1 MYVVQVSYHELA
13 VVGVFTNY
21 DDAKK
26 LADSILKDRGEYAV
40 VYDIELN
47 VADLRDCQ
55 HKVIYDTEMNK

>member
-21 DDAKK
+21 DDAKT

-55 HKVIYDTEMNK
+55 HKIIYDTEMNN

>member
-13 VVGVFTNY
+13 VVGVYTNY
-21 DDAKK
+21 DDSKK
-26 LADSILKDRGEYAV
+26 LADSILIDRGEYAV

-47 VADLRDCQ
+47 VADLRDSQ